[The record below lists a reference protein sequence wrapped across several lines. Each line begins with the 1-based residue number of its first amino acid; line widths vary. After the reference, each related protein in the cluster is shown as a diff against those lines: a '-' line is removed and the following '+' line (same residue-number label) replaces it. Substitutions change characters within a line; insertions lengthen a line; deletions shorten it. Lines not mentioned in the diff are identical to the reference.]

1 MLLRVIGSCCAKF
14 ETGQSFSPVQTD
26 ATLLANNVCTWLT
39 VIIFIFFPPGLGLTP
54 AGMMLVGAYVAAAT
68 LPASLAA
75 AAGAAALGTTAVAVL
90 SAGLGASGVGA
101 GDFAAGG
108 TVAAA
113 GAGADAGGTAAGA
126 GAAGLTIG
134 GTNATGWRIGEKLWN
149 LFVSLN
155 LTFFSVLLQLNSSS
169 QKVDIVLNRI
179 DSPFYIFT
187 TDTC

>member
-1 MLLRVIGSCCAKF
+1 
-14 ETGQSFSPVQTD
+14 
-26 ATLLANNVCTWLT
+26 
-39 VIIFIFFPPGLGLTP
+39 
-54 AGMMLVGAYVAAAT
+54 MMLVGAYVAEAT

-90 SAGLGASGVGA
+90 SAGLGAPGVGA

-155 LTFFSVLLQLNSSS
+155 LTFFSVLLHLNSSS

-179 DSPFYIFT
+179 DSPFYIFA